1 MNEEDQPITNSTS
14 PTSTATSTATPPF
27 SAEKPQ
33 EPSSRLPLRAVG
45 LFVILAVVVAW
56 QWYDT
61 RSQIEGLQQ
70 ELGRKLAEAGA
81 SGKESRNL
89 ASEAR
94 EAGRQAEGKLLLLEA
109 KLAESQSQQLALEA
123 LYQEVARNRDE
134 VTLEEVEQLLLI
146 ASQQL
151 QLAGNVKSALIAMQE
166 ADSRLQRIDRPQLSP
181 LRKVILKDIDLLKS
195 ARYVDTVGISLRLD
209 NLATS
214 VETLPLAMEIRPPKA
229 QPVPGTAPVEQDL
242 WLNFAREIWGDMKQL
257 VRIQNMNRPDL
268 PLLAPSQS
276 YFLRENLKLRLLSAR
291 HALLVRDPVSF
302 KADVKACLEW
312 INRYYDKRSKAAVTM
327 IEALRQLHDSE
338 VGIEL
343 PDISASLD
351 AVRNYRLAR
360 ERGSR

>member
-1 MNEEDQPITNSTS
+1 V
-14 PTSTATSTATPPF
+14 
-27 SAEKPQ
+27 
-33 EPSSRLPLRAVG
+33 VG
-45 LFVILAVVVAW
+45 LVVILAVVMAW

-70 ELGRKLAEAGA
+70 ELGRRLAEAGA

-209 NLATS
+209 NLAAS

-229 QPVPGTAPVEQDL
+229 QPVPGTAPVEQDI
-242 WLNFAREIWGDMKQL
+242 WLNFAREIWGDMNL
-257 VRIQNMNRPDL
+257 SVFRI
-268 PLLAPSQS
+268 
-276 YFLRENLKLRLLSAR
+276 
-291 HALLVRDPVSF
+291 
-302 KADVKACLEW
+302 
-312 INRYYDKRSKAAVTM
+312 
-327 IEALRQLHDSE
+327 
-338 VGIEL
+338 
-343 PDISASLD
+343 
-351 AVRNYRLAR
+351 
-360 ERGSR
+360 

>member
-1 MNEEDQPITNSTS
+1 MNEEDQPITNST
-14 PTSTATSTATPPF
+14 TSTATSTATPPF

-151 QLAGNVKSALIAMQE
+151 HLASGVKSALIAMQG

-302 KADVKACLEW
+302 KADVKACL
-312 INRYYDKRSKAAVTM
+312 
-327 IEALRQLHDSE
+327 
-338 VGIEL
+338 
-343 PDISASLD
+343 
-351 AVRNYRLAR
+351 
-360 ERGSR
+360 

>member
-1 MNEEDQPITNSTS
+1 V
-14 PTSTATSTATPPF
+14 
-27 SAEKPQ
+27 
-33 EPSSRLPLRAVG
+33 VG
-45 LFVILAVVVAW
+45 LVVILAVVMAW

-70 ELGRKLAEAGA
+70 ELGRRLAEAGA

-209 NLATS
+209 NLAAS

-229 QPVPGTAPVEQDL
+229 QPVPGTAPVEQDI

-312 INRYYDKRSKAAVTM
+312 INRYYDRRSKSAVTM

>member
-14 PTSTATSTATPPF
+14 PTSTATSTSTATPP
-27 SAEKPQ
+27 SAAEKPQ

-134 VTLEEVEQLLLI
+134 VTLEEVE
-146 ASQQL
+146 
-151 QLAGNVKSALIAMQE
+151 
-166 ADSRLQRIDRPQLSP
+166 
-181 LRKVILKDIDLLKS
+181 
-195 ARYVDTVGISLRLD
+195 
-209 NLATS
+209 
-214 VETLPLAMEIRPPKA
+214 
-229 QPVPGTAPVEQDL
+229 
-242 WLNFAREIWGDMKQL
+242 
-257 VRIQNMNRPDL
+257 
-268 PLLAPSQS
+268 
-276 YFLRENLKLRLLSAR
+276 
-291 HALLVRDPVSF
+291 
-302 KADVKACLEW
+302 
-312 INRYYDKRSKAAVTM
+312 
-327 IEALRQLHDSE
+327 
-338 VGIEL
+338 
-343 PDISASLD
+343 
-351 AVRNYRLAR
+351 
-360 ERGSR
+360 

>member
-1 MNEEDQPITNSTS
+1 MNEEDQSITNST
-14 PTSTATSTATPPF
+14 TSTATSTAKQTPLSVP
-27 SAEKPQ
+27 EKSQ
-33 EPSSRLPLRAVG
+33 EPRSRIPLKAIG
-45 LFVILAVVVAW
+45 LVLILAMVVAW

-70 ELGRKLAEAGA
+70 ELGRRLAEAGS

-302 KADVKACLEW
+302 KADIKACLEW
-312 INRYYDKRSKAAVTM
+312 INRYYDSRSKSAVSMT
-327 IEALRQLHDSE
+327 EALRQLHDSE

-360 ERGSR
+360 ERGAR